1 MALKAVKNF
10 ALESELSRQTY
21 ILEQPLTSVWRVHGL
36 RPSATLCKASHWSF
50 GNLFALII
58 RSQDNSKKNAFLS
71 HAELGFIPTP
81 PVAACVVLNK
91 LFK

>member
-1 MALKAVKNF
+1 MALGAVKNF
-10 ALESELSRQTY
+10 SLESELSRQTY

-36 RPSATLCKASHWSF
+36 WPSATLGKASHWSF
-50 GNLFALII
+50 GNLFVLI
-58 RSQDNSKKNAFLS
+58 RSQDNSKKNVFLS